1 MNRKYKHKDAKD
13 ESGNVIH
20 VSDAKKGMQYYCTD
34 PECNK
39 EIIYRDSGKTGK
51 GSKRPHFS
59 HKKGTNPNCSPERA
73 LHNVFQNRLVD
84 LLEKHKTEKCPFV
97 FSWKC
102 GSCKNSNSGNLLE
115 KVNLIKK
122 EHPLAECRPDIALL
136 DNENNVLA
144 VIEIVVTHPPED
156 KVLKYYED
164 QRIVHIQID
173 LTSDEDSNRVEELA
187 KNPTIVDFCMNQTCQ
202 SINRYNIKRRIIRLE
217 HYCGRCPSRIL
228 KFEVEIDGV
237 FGVQQSLRFTK
248 EENEFV
254 KNKFQDIVINK
265 RINKLGI
272 EEEYPVMECLNCK
285 RLRSRY
291 ARRGRL

>member
-1 MNRKYKHKDAKD
+1 MNRKFKHKDAKD

-20 VSDAKKGMQYYCTD
+20 VSDAKKGIKYYCTD

-59 HKKGTNPNCSPERA
+59 HKKGTSPNCSPERA
-73 LHNVFQNRLVD
+73 LHNVFQNRLID
-84 LLEKHKTEKCPFV
+84 LLEKHKTEKSQFI
-97 FSWKC
+97 FNWNC
-102 GSCKNSNSGNLLE
+102 GVCNYSNSGNLLD
-115 KVNLIKK
+115 KVNLIKI
-122 EHPLAECRPDIALL
+122 EYPLAECRPDIALL
-136 DNENNVLA
+136 DNKDNILA

-164 QRIVHIQID
+164 QRMVLIQIE
-173 LTSDEDSNRVEELA
+173 LTSDEDSNRVEEIA
-187 KNPTIVDFCMNQTCQ
+187 KNPTIVDFCINPTCQ
-202 SINRYNIKRRIIRLE
+202 SVNRYNINRRIIPLE
-217 HYCGRCPSRIL
+217 HYCSSCRSRIL

-237 FGVQQSLRFTK
+237 FGVQRSLWFTK
-248 EENEFV
+248 EETELV
-254 KNKFQDIVINK
+254 KSKGQNIVINK
-265 RINKLGI
+265 KTNELGI
-272 EEEYPVMECLNCK
+272 KEEYPVMECLNCK